1 MIFPYVSFVV
11 LGILVGKPD
20 QRYEQGCA
28 GSRRAR
34 AAARIKSLAAATNL
48 GICMFVMKSLL
59 GALKPSPA
67 RLALG
72 AAQLATDLDC
82 TVAVRSLRLIL
93 STESEV
99 LRLLSVTA

>member
-1 MIFPYVSFVV
+1 MVKSF
-11 LGILVGKPD
+11 
-20 QRYEQGCA
+20 
-28 GSRRAR
+28 
-34 AAARIKSLAAATNL
+34 AAATNSR
-48 GICMFVMKSLL
+48 ISMSVMKSLL
-59 GALKPSPA
+59 RPFKPSPT

-82 TVAVRSLRLIL
+82 TVGSEKAPLIL